1 MVYLKISISELII
14 TTQELELFK
23 PVIERALKQESRWV
37 GSGKPNV
44 EFVRPAT
51 LADVNVSLID
61 GNEVE
66 VKHLWYKDNVLD
78 KG

>member
-1 MVYLKISISELII
+1 MIYLKVSISELIF
-14 TTQELELFK
+14 TTEDLETLK

-37 GSGKPNV
+37 GSGKPNI

-51 LADVNVSLID
+51 LSDANVSLID